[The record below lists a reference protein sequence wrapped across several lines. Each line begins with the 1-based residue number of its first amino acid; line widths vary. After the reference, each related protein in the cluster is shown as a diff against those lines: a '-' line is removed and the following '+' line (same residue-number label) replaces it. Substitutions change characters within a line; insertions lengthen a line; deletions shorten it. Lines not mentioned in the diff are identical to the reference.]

1 MVTCYVP
8 PAGSYGPGG
17 PGTASGVPVFAPGTE
32 VRRGPYPGYIV
43 STTPVRVTC
52 PGSEAGKVVELRVTE
67 HVATIGVPTILSMTW
82 QDIYRIVPAVDGPV
96 DFSGVIV
103 ATGRFPPTPPPP
115 GVNYTAQVQARL
127 TSPTGFG
134 VPVVFDL
141 YLDGAWIAS
150 REMGYY
156 ASYPGGPPPV
166 LADK

>member
-1 MVTCYVP
+1 
-8 PAGSYGPGG
+8 
-17 PGTASGVPVFAPGTE
+17 
-32 VRRGPYPGYIV
+32 
-43 STTPVRVTC
+43 
-52 PGSEAGKVVELRVTE
+52 VELRTTA
-67 HVATIGVPTILSMTW
+67 HVATIGIPTILSMTW
-82 QDIYRIVPAVDGPV
+82 QDIYRIVPTVDGPV
-96 DFSGVIV
+96 DFPGVIV

-134 VPVVFDL
+134 VPVIFDL

-150 REMGYY
+150 RQMAYY